1 MWETKTEMT
10 VVITAL
16 LCLLLFSEVLKTAIP
31 LISCKLYLKLAYP
44 MITSLERDAQVR
56 SML

>member
-1 MWETKTEMT
+1 MT

-31 LISCKLYLKLAYP
+31 LMSCMLYLKLAYP
-44 MITSLERDAQVR
+44 MITPLERDAQVR